1 MNQSK
6 EHSGVLQ
13 ESLNR
18 HHETTDVDFKRIV
31 LTGIGLLGLMVLG
44 LIYSGV
50 VSSMFYRMSAQPGVK
65 AEVFITPRPGELP
78 PLPRL
83 QSDPHSALVQ
93 LRNREDS
100 ILTGYSWVSEDSGL
114 VRVPIEKAMELVVER
129 GMLKSR

>member
-44 LIYSGV
+44 LIYSGM

-65 AEVFITPRPGELP
+65 AEVFTTPQPGDLP

-83 QSDPHSALVQ
+83 QSDPRSALVQ
-93 LRNREDS
+93 LRSREDS
-100 ILTGYSWVSEDSGL
+100 ILTGYAWVSKDSGL